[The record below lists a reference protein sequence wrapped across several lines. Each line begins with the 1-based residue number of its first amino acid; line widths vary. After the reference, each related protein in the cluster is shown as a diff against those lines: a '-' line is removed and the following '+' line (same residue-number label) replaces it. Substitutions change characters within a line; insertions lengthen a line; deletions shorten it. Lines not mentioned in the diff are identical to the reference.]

1 MFQEK
6 WDVFVKEFL
15 WVANVTFNV
24 YRLTDYALN
33 FVLFVFLILI
43 LITSLWN
50 AASYSSNYY

>member
-1 MFQEK
+1 MYSFMFQEK

-24 YRLTDYALN
+24 YRLTDLYALS

-43 LITSLWN
+43 LITSL
-50 AASYSSNYY
+50 

>member
-1 MFQEK
+1 MYSFMFQEK

-24 YRLTDYALN
+24 YRLTDYALS

-43 LITSLWN
+43 LILILITSL
-50 AASYSSNYY
+50 